1 MKDRLRSHRHWES
14 WRNPGLLP
22 APGAVLEQGAGGR
35 RRLPACL
42 PVFLEGRCPYLGR
55 GGGGRGRQQG
65 PWSQTHGQT
74 VSSAMGWSPGI
85 ALRWDLTFLE
95 MAPRPRPRARR
106 VLPLHVSSSWLPSV
120 SPDFSL
126 LFLVRLLV
134 LSWSPHPHAP
144 LSLPLLSSSRSSSH
158 LMSHSVSSCSSGPL
172 SASALRRVR
181 TGLPHLPRGPLT
193 HWSPPPEYFSC
204 RDVE

>member
-126 LFLVRLLV
+126 LFLVCLLV
-134 LSWSPHPHAP
+134 LSWTLTPTPLCLYLFFPLLARPLISCPI
-144 LSLPLLSSSRSSSH
+144 LSLLVPLVPSWPLLS
-158 LMSHSVSSCSSGPL
+158 G
-172 SASALRRVR
+172 
-181 TGLPHLPRGPLT
+181 GYGRG
-193 HWSPPPEYFSC
+193 SPIFPGVP
-204 RDVE
+204 

>member
-1 MKDRLRSHRHWES
+1 MPL
-14 WRNPGLLP
+14 PGEGGWWSGKATGALEPDTRADSLLSNGLVP
-22 APGAVLEQGAGGR
+22 WDSAAVGSDFPGNGT
-35 RRLPACL
+35 
-42 PVFLEGRCPYLGR
+42 
-55 GGGGRGRQQG
+55 
-65 PWSQTHGQT
+65 QT
-74 VSSAMGWSPGI
+74 
-85 ALRWDLTFLE
+85 
-95 MAPRPRPRARR
+95 RPRARR

-126 LFLVRLLV
+126 LFLVCLLV

-158 LMSHSVSSCSSGPL
+158 LMSHPVSSCSSGPL
-172 SASALRRVR
+172 LASALRRVR